1 MQKILLAQATAGM
14 ILARDVVTAEGRVL
28 CGKGTEL
35 SDSLLSR
42 LGRMEITAL
51 TVKGHPVVESGEKS
65 LEEEIVAIKHR
76 FSKVTN
82 IPPLKYI
89 EQRLIN
95 KLVASREQLSNKTTA
110 ATPNKAISQGSEA
123 DSQ

>member
-1 MQKILLAQATAGM
+1 M